1 MQLRDDKDK
10 QYIWYSHILLIIY
23 TDPLPASKNV
33 IGKHRSQHEKERRVT
48 LLQFNVF
55 HEFSFHF
62 QLNKMYLK
70 QTFLIFI
77 KF

>member
-33 IGKHRSQHEKERRVT
+33 VGKHRSQHEKERRVT
-48 LLQFNVF
+48 
-55 HEFSFHF
+55 
-62 QLNKMYLK
+62 
-70 QTFLIFI
+70 
-77 KF
+77 